1 MYFIITDKNFKRI
14 CTLTNAINIQWVQR
28 WYSCGEFS
36 IQLPAENVNVTSDWH
51 YILCSERPNVGIIQ
65 QKIYSQN
72 IKGKFVQI
80 SGFFMEHELS
90 NSVILQEKLKHSEDA
105 HNTLYHKI
113 GLMIEKTIKP
123 IEKTH
128 FNYNSSAND
137 VYITSGGAPQKKL
150 FGKYPSKSYGDFYF
164 EVNNQDLMSAAYEM
178 SKMNETSF
186 IYTVPISDINN
197 NNYTKALTMLESKE
211 NADVVFTERH
221 IKDFTITYDESNY
234 KNSVKIL
241 GPILNGEK
249 IDEEIVSDEDVKKWI
264 ILDNSNMS
272 LLDPDEKNDSALD
285 YNEYYTKEKLP
296 QVLKDAGMAELE
308 KYQKVLNLDIQLNSI
323 TDYEYTK
330 DYNIGEIITI
340 KIESLGIE
348 ETKQIIEVSEVWKA
362 NKHEVYLEL
371 GESRQ
376 TNIDKA
382 KRAMSK
388 GTLSKFRGAIN
399 NSAGN
404 GSGGSTGSNVTSIS
418 TSDIDQIINS

>member
-90 NSVILQEKLKHSEDA
+90 NSVVLYHPLDNTQNEK
-105 HNTLYHKI
+105 NTLYHQI
-113 GLMIEKTIKP
+113 GLMIEENIMP
-123 IEKTH
+123 VEKTH
-128 FNYNSSAND
+128 FWYESNINCLPNSA
-137 VYITSGGAPQKKL
+137 QFKQ
-150 FGKYPSKSYGDFYF
+150 FGKYASGTYHF

-186 IYTVPISDINN
+186 IYTVPISNINN
-197 NNYTKALTMLESKE
+197 NNYTKTLTMLESKE

-249 IDEEIVSDEDVKKWI
+249 IDEEIVSDEEVKRWI

-272 LLDPDEKNDSALD
+272 LLDPDEKNDGALD

-308 KYQKVLNLDIQLNSI
+308 KYQKVLNLDIQLSSI

-330 DYNIGEIITI
+330 DYNIGEIITV

-388 GTLSKFRGAIN
+388 GTLSKFRGAIS

-404 GSGGSTGSNVTSIS
+404 GSGSTGDNVTSIS
-418 TSDIDQIINS
+418 TSDIDQIMNS